1 MVKKLRY
8 YARFI
13 VVSLLLN
20 KVDLVKELIQELHH
34 YAEEY
39 VSVYEAEDDEEWRLV
54 ISEVTAFME
63 VSYTKACGPFL
74 ERCAYLA
81 SNRSRFSKHQTT
93 GSPVFSINL
102 TNRKDPS
109 NLNYPETL
117 YRSQV

>member
-1 MVKKLRY
+1 MGWVRRWRQLVCFCFPFRPDLMVKKLRY

-34 YAEEY
+34 YVEEY

-63 VSYTKACGPFL
+63 VSYAKACGPFVESSHNL
-74 ERCAYLA
+74 
-81 SNRSRFSKHQTT
+81 
-93 GSPVFSINL
+93 FSIFQTEVSIVL
-102 TNRKDPS
+102 QMTS
-109 NLNYPETL
+109 ISE
-117 YRSQV
+117 